1 MDLNFTKFYHNK
13 KMNLAQN
20 NIKIS
25 DKQNA
30 VLKCETTSMVTQ
42 YITYID
48 FFKIRRFQKTFV

>member
-13 KMNLAQN
+13 KNNPAQN

-30 VLKCETTSMVTQ
+30 VLKIET
-42 YITYID
+42 ITILNSIY
-48 FFKIRRFQKTFV
+48 KLY